1 MTEYEMSPE
10 EIEEKVEDLERNTLL
25 ARREAEAY
33 VYTEILD
40 LDVDLAA
47 DEMGTTSNNV
57 SQKRHRF
64 NEKIEKAERTADL

>member
-1 MTEYEMSPE
+1 MTPE
-10 EIEEKVEDLERNTLL
+10 EVEEKVEDLVSNTLL
-25 ARREAEAY
+25 AEREAEAY

-47 DEMGTTSNNV
+47 ERMETTSNNV

-64 NEKIEKAERTADL
+64 KEKIEKAERTAEL